1 MRLKDI
7 VFKSKKVNR
16 AFAWAAHIFTA
27 SGLISGFVGLIAILN
42 GEQTLAFLFMGLA
55 LVIDG
60 VDGTLARYVN
70 VAEALPEVDGS
81 SLDNVIDMFN
91 YSILPVLMIYWFSMV
106 PYELIYLTCIAIL
119 LASCYTF
126 SDKNI
131 KTSDYYFKGFSAL
144 WNLLV
149 FFLFIIDLGL
159 WFNFVAVCFCLILT
173 FIPVKIIH
181 PFRVK
186 ELRNSSILMVGIWSV
201 SAVYLVLHKHGDLF
215 NNFHAMFFT
224 VWIMSTAYFVWI
236 SLRRSF
242 KQNT

>member
-7 VFKSKKVNR
+7 VFKSRKVNR

-27 SGLISGFVGLIAILN
+27 SGLIFGFLGLIAILN

-70 VAEALPEVDGS
+70 VEEALPEVDGS
-81 SLDNVIDMFN
+81 TLDNVIDMFN

-106 PYELIYLTCIAIL
+106 PYNLLYLTCIAIL

-126 SDKNI
+126 SDKNM

-144 WNLLV
+144 WNFLV
-149 FFLFIIDLGL
+149 FFLFILDLGL
-159 WFNFVAVCFCLILT
+159 WFNFVAICICLILT
-173 FIPVKIIH
+173 FIPIKIIH
-181 PFRVK
+181 PLRVK
-186 ELRNSSILMVGIWSV
+186 ELRNSSILMLGVWSV
-201 SAVYLVLHKHGDLF
+201 SAVFLILHKHDDLF
-215 NNFHAMFFT
+215 HDFYSMFFA
-224 VWIMSTAYFVWI
+224 VWILSTAYFVWI

-242 KQNT
+242 KQNS

>member
-1 MRLKDI
+1 MKLKNI
-7 VFKSKKVNR
+7 IFISRKVNR
-16 AFAWAAHIFTA
+16 AFAWATHFFTA
-27 SGLISGFVGLIAILN
+27 SGMIFGFLGLIAILN

-70 VAEALPEVDGS
+70 VKEVLPEVDGGT
-81 SLDNVIDMFN
+81 LDNVIDMFN

-106 PYELIYLTCIAIL
+106 PYNFVNLTCIAIL

-126 SDKNI
+126 ADKNM

-149 FFLFIIDLGL
+149 FFLFILDFGI
-159 WFNFVAVCFCLILT
+159 WFNFAAICTCLVMT
-173 FIPVKIIH
+173 FVPIKIIH
-181 PFRVK
+181 PLRVK
-186 ELRNSSILMVGIWSV
+186 ELRTPSLTILVVWCIC
-201 SAVYLVLHKHGDLF
+201 AVFLILQKQEDLLADLYILV
-215 NNFHAMFFT
+215 FT
-224 VWIMSTAYFVWI
+224 AWLMSTGYFVWI

-242 KQNT
+242 KQN

>member
-1 MRLKDI
+1 MKLNDI
-7 VFKSKKVNR
+7 VFKSRKVNR
-16 AFAWAAHIFTA
+16 AFAWAAHFFTA
-27 SGLISGFVGLIAILN
+27 SGLIFGFLGLITILN

-60 VDGTLARYVN
+60 VDGSLARYVN
-70 VAEALPEVDGS
+70 VEEVLPEVDGS
-81 SLDNVIDMFN
+81 TLDNVIDMFN

-106 PYELIYLTCIAIL
+106 PYSLVNISCIAIL

-149 FFLFIIDLGL
+149 FFLFVLDFGL
-159 WFNFVAVCFCLILT
+159 WFNFAAICACLIMT
-173 FIPVKIIH
+173 FVPIKIIH
-181 PFRVK
+181 PLRVK
-186 ELRNSSILMVGIWSV
+186 ELRASSLTVLLVWCV
-201 SAVYLVLHKHGDLF
+201 CAVFLILHKQKDFSADTYLLVY
-215 NNFHAMFFT
+215 AA
-224 VWIMSTAYFVWI
+224 WLISSAYFVWI

-242 KQNT
+242 RQN

>member
-1 MRLKDI
+1 MDDI
-7 VFKSKKVNR
+7 VFKSKKINR
-16 AFAWAAHIFTA
+16 AFAWAAHFFTA
-27 SGLISGFVGLIAILN
+27 SGMIFGFLGLIAILN

-70 VAEALPEVDGS
+70 VEEVLPEVDGS
-81 SLDNVIDMFN
+81 TLDNIIDMFN

-106 PYELIYLTCIAIL
+106 PYNLVNVTCIAIL

-131 KTSDYYFKGFSAL
+131 KTPDYYFKGFSAL

-149 FFLFIIDLGL
+149 FFLFILDFGL
-159 WFNFVAVCFCLILT
+159 WFNFIAICTCLIMT
-173 FIPVKIIH
+173 FVPVKIIH
-181 PFRVK
+181 PLRVK
-186 ELRNSSILMVGIWSV
+186 ELRASSLTVLVVWCF
-201 SAVYLVLHKHGDLF
+201 SAVFLILQRQKDFPVDNYSLVYVAWL
-215 NNFHAMFFT
+215 
-224 VWIMSTAYFVWI
+224 ISSSYFVWI

-242 KQNT
+242 KQN

>member
-1 MRLKDI
+1 MKLKDI
-7 VFKSKKVNR
+7 VFVSRKVNR
-16 AFAWAAHIFTA
+16 AFAWAAHFFTA
-27 SGLISGFVGLIAILN
+27 SGLIFGFLGLIAILN

-70 VAEALPEVDGS
+70 VEEVLPEVDGS
-81 SLDNVIDMFN
+81 TLDNVIDMFN

-106 PYELIYLTCIAIL
+106 PYNLVNITCIAIL

-126 SDKNI
+126 ADKNM

-149 FFLFIIDLGL
+149 FFLFILDFGL
-159 WFNFVAVCFCLILT
+159 WFNFIAICGCLVMT
-173 FIPVKIIH
+173 FVPVKIIH
-181 PFRVK
+181 PLRVK
-186 ELRNSSILMVGIWSV
+186 EFRAPSLTVLAVWCICAVVLIVQKQTELVPALHTSV
-201 SAVYLVLHKHGDLF
+201 FIAWLV
-215 NNFHAMFFT
+215 
-224 VWIMSTAYFVWI
+224 STGYFVWI

-242 KQNT
+242 KQN

>member
-1 MRLKDI
+1 MNLSDI
-7 VFKSKKVNR
+7 VFKSRKINR
-16 AFAWAAHIFTA
+16 AFAWAAHLFTA
-27 SGLISGFVGLIAILN
+27 SGMIFGFLGLIAILN

-70 VAEALPEVDGS
+70 VEEVLPEVDGS
-81 SLDNVIDMFN
+81 TLDNVIDMFN

-106 PYELIYLTCIAIL
+106 PYNLVNVSCIAIL

-126 SDKNI
+126 ADKNI

-149 FFLFIIDLGL
+149 FFLFVLDFGL
-159 WFNFVAVCFCLILT
+159 WFNFTAICACLIMT
-173 FIPVKIIH
+173 FVPIKIIH
-181 PFRVK
+181 PLRVK
-186 ELRNSSILMVGIWSV
+186 ELRNSSLTVLFVWCA
-201 SAVYLVLHKHGDLF
+201 SAVFLILHKQSDFSAGIYLLVY
-215 NNFHAMFFT
+215 AA
-224 VWIMSTAYFVWI
+224 WLISSAYFVWI

-242 KQNT
+242 RQN

>member
-1 MRLKDI
+1 MKLKDI
-7 VFKSKKVNR
+7 VFKSKKINK

-27 SGLISGFVGLIAILN
+27 SGLIFGFLGLIAILN
-42 GEQTLAFLFMGLA
+42 GEQTLAFLFMGFA

-70 VAEALPEVDGS
+70 VEEALPEVDGS
-81 SLDNVIDMFN
+81 TLDNVIDMFN

-106 PYELIYLTCIAIL
+106 PYNLVHITCISIL

-126 SDKNI
+126 SDKNM
-131 KTSDYYFKGFSAL
+131 KTTDYYFKGFSAL

-149 FFLFIIDLGL
+149 FFLFILDLGL
-159 WFNFVAVCFCLILT
+159 WFNFGAICLCLILT
-173 FIPVKIIH
+173 FIPIKIIH

-186 ELRNSSILMVGIWSV
+186 ELRNSSILMVGVWSI
-201 SAVYLVLHKHGDLF
+201 SAVFLILHKHSFLLHQ
-215 NNFHAMFFT
+215 FHAMIFGL
-224 VWIMSTAYFVWI
+224 WLISTAYFVWI